1 MIHPVDELDIFQEL
15 GNIVTIV
22 DIRKRLADTNLS

>member
-15 GNIVTIV
+15 GNIATTV
-22 DIRKRLADTNLS
+22 DTRKRLADSNLS